1 MIIVIIFVIVK
12 VVMLMFLKMWTMIK
26 MKTFMLLIVMKI
38 CLDQITMIKKTM
50 IMLTTFLPTRS
61 AARLF
66 VRPITAAL
74 VVP

>member
-1 MIIVIIFVIVK
+1 MLMILM
-12 VVMLMFLKMWTMIK
+12 VMLSTLEMIK
-26 MKTFMLLIVMKI
+26 MMTFLLLMMM
-38 CLDQITMIKKTM
+38 CLDQITMIKKIM